1 MQIAGSSPIT
11 PATSPNKSAHLHDSH
26 SRVSSEIISPIPI
39 PPLFCII
46 PHLAGEGNGG
56 GKNKMKWG
64 FYFTFWHVLKT
75 KITQALSAI
84 MRDTSILST
93 FFMRDHSLISQIS
106 KLCFDLTVFEME
118 TFSFPRLE

>member
-1 MQIAGSSPIT
+1 MAPTPKCPRKSYPPSPPTLSSASFPT
-11 PATSPNKSAHLHDSH
+11 LQE
-26 SRVSSEIISPIPI
+26 RVT
-39 PPLFCII
+39 
-46 PHLAGEGNGG
+46 GEGG
-56 GKNKMKWG
+56 NKMKWG

-106 KLCFDLTVFEME
+106 
-118 TFSFPRLE
+118 